1 MKQDV
6 TAAAQLGRPLGWL
19 GIIRLG
25 LVQAALGSI
34 VVLATSTMNRV
45 MVVELALPAVLPGA
59 LVAFHYLIQ
68 ILRPRLGYGSDRG
81 GSRTPW
87 IIGGMVMLA
96 LGGVLAA
103 AATALMA
110 HDRLFGV
117 GLAVVAFMMIGIG
130 VGASGTSLLVLLAK
144 QVVPERRAAA
154 ASIVWVMMIAGFAIT
169 AGAAGHFLQPFTFD
183 RLIRVTACVALVAV
197 AITLIAVWK
206 IEGRPMQVR
215 PVEGKTTSSLM
226 ASAPKSSFRDALLEV
241 WGEPRARRFA
251 IFVFVSMLGY
261 SAQELVLEPFAG
273 AVLGLTPGDS
283 AKLTGVQHGG
293 ALIGMIVV
301 ALAGSVFARGRFG
314 SMRTWTIAGCF
325 GSAAGLVAVACAG
338 FVGSAWPLQ
347 PSIFFLGAANG
358 AFAVSAIGSM
368 MGLAGDGKGSRE
380 GLRMGLWGAA
390 QAVAFALGGL
400 VATIASD
407 LSRYFL
413 GSPAAAYAVVF
424 AGEAVLFLIAAKLAV
439 GVFASH
445 AAPLKGSLATA
456 SRSQSG
462 VGLATGRA

>member
-1 MKQDV
+1 LNQDNP
-6 TAAAQLGRPLGWL
+6 AAPQLGRALGWF

-45 MVVELALPAVLPGA
+45 MVVELALPAVVPGA

-81 GSRTPW
+81 GRRTPW
-87 IIGGMVMLA
+87 IIGGMILLA
-96 LGGVLAA
+96 IGGVLAA

-110 HDRLFGV
+110 HDRLLGI

-169 AGAAGHFLQPFTFD
+169 AGTAGHFLQPFSFD
-183 RLIRVTACVALVAV
+183 RLIRVTACVALVV
-197 AITLIAVWK
+197 LAITLVAIWG
-206 IEGRPMQVR
+206 IEDRPNRSR
-215 PVEGKTTSSLM
+215 PVAANPARSLAGSM
-226 ASAPKSSFRDALLEV
+226 PKSSFKEALFEV
-241 WGEPRARRFA
+241 WAEPRARRFA

-283 AKLTGVQHGG
+283 AQLTGIQHAG

-301 ALAGSVFARGRFG
+301 ALAGSVLARGRFG
-314 SMRTWTIAGCF
+314 SMRTWTVSGCF
-325 GSAAGLVAVACAG
+325 GSAASLVAVACAG
-338 FVGSAWPLQ
+338 FVGPAWPLQ
-347 PSIFFLGAANG
+347 PSVFFLGAANG

-368 MGLAGDGKGSRE
+368 MGLAGDGKGDRE

-407 LSRYFL
+407 LSRYLL

-424 AGEAVLFLIAAKLAV
+424 AGEAILFLAAAKLAV
-439 GVFASH
+439 GVFATQ
-445 AAPLKGSLATA
+445 AAPGKGASAQA
-456 SRSQSG
+456 SRAQSG